1 MTALILGG
9 LGLAGA
15 TATFLVGRYTAGSS
29 ARYELAAGILAG
41 FAVGILV
48 AKGRS

>member
-1 MTALILGG
+1 MLILG
-9 LGLAGA
+9 LSLAGA

-41 FAVGILV
+41 FAVGIFV